1 MFIKYFMK
9 FIKNRKKLNLVLW
22 QLFTAKNKLLYNLS
36 FVYTILNSMIIQIN
50 LEKILFIKKKKKI
63 IQNIVCKFLETIVY
77 LYSCLF
83 GEQFNMVVFCG
94 SVNSILLYF
103 FLSLILEQL
112 FFFVLVFF
120 TNGVF
125 SLTLPALWN
134 LCITFLILGIS
145 EMILKC

>member
-50 LEKILFIKKKKKI
+50 LEKILFIVDDKKI